1 MSCGGNRHHYFIHQT
16 QAQGGQ
22 NPLMAAF
29 GHNEGAAIEALER
42 IFQVYKSAAV
52 RQKPGEAAQLEATAK
67 TQKLFDAMRARKL
80 KPPTHAKD
88 GLPKMSSRFGYAEIH
103 DTLNAIEQ
111 GKPLSKDSQAV
122 VDQIKSKHGLGT
134 NAISQ
139 ISAIGFDQGG
149 YYRCTNCG
157 RFASQDKGH
166 TCPATAN
173 ADDLASMLERRLG
186 LPGSAFRGHKDQ
198 ALNSILNEAREQ
210 GSTRMMHPLS
220 GDYADVTLDGIP
232 QAMMQGFVPEG
243 WAGLSH
249 TVLADDNRLIPVVDA
264 EGLETVF
271 ANSTAVLDAAAAH
284 GIQLQAN
291 APIMRATATSKTM
304 NQNVQQ
310 GSQVQ
315 ITSGREYDLGHF
327 IGTEYRKKSAQG
339 RSVTIRGVDYPIYSR
354 SKDPKDASSARGN
367 FAPEAK
373 SITVGRTLPE
383 AIAIL
388 DESTIAQSGYGEVM
402 LYDKGGQLIAAYDEN
417 DRRAA
422 DIQGSTNAS
431 SEQMAA
437 VLASRML
444 NPETAFD
451 HALIQDYASFQ
462 NGAGS
467 PLAAADSAY
476 LALRAGVFDSSDE
489 AKNKIHFG
497 SGLQAQKCAQC
508 GQFKGQYGHNCPSK
522 AQKAA
527 QKPAPAKKVPVA
539 PVPNTPIAAPE
550 PSQTEA
556 PLAPVQMV
564 MPDDFAEKLAS
575 AVGAMLGKAPAQ
587 ATTAAPDPA
596 ISTAMEQLA
605 SVMAAQQQTL
615 EKLAQQQATSGGKG
629 GFSSGDMAGLSA
641 AITNAV
647 SAANTGAPVQQA
659 VAAGGPEKCDI
670 CGQFKGE
677 DHVCPPRQERQGNQ
691 KPAGMKEL
699 DQEKALAAVTMPAP
713 DLFLDNVPAEWG
725 GKRFEPLPE
734 NTPKLDQDY
743 EMGRQERTIFNV
755 VGSMLKRSEK
765 GQPGDSPWN
774 RSFGL
779 YGPAGTGK
787 NTIARQIA
795 ASLKGDDGKQGLPYY
810 EVNVTPDSDIA
821 QAIGEV
827 VLTTD
832 ENGATVSRVRLGPI
846 GLLASS
852 GGVLAVNEIVR
863 SPKLAT
869 ALQSIIEDG
878 ELSIPSPEGGSVKI
892 PVHPSA
898 IFFSTWNPGYEGDA
912 DRPAQAPLSRMTT
925 FKLDYPSKKEQADR
939 VRSFFRKNGDE
950 LPDEKTLTAGV
961 DYWNELR
968 ALTGGTGTE
977 PQIGMLSPTAT
988 TPGPR
993 ELSRFLTLGETVG
1006 WEDAM
1011 KTVEI
1016 ICDQNDDLFPT
1027 QKAILHERFEANFGM
1042 TLGDLDVL

>member
-1 MSCGGNRHHYFIHQT
+1 MSCGGNRHRFFIHQA

-22 NPLMAAF
+22 NPLMTAF
-29 GHNEGAAIEALER
+29 GNNKSAAIESLER
-42 IFQVYKSAAV
+42 IFQVRKSAAV
-52 RQKPGEAAQLEATAK
+52 RHKPSETAQLEATAK
-67 TQKLFDAMRARKL
+67 TQKLFNAMRAVKL

-103 DTLNAIEQ
+103 DALDALQ
-111 GKPLSKDSQAV
+111 RGKPLSKDSQAV
-122 VDQIKSKHGLGT
+122 VDQIKAKHGLGMNT
-134 NAISQ
+134 IPK
-139 ISAIGFDQGG
+139 ISAVGFDSGG
-149 YYRCTNCG
+149 YYRCSNCG

-166 TCPATAN
+166 TCPSTAST
-173 ADDLASMLERRLG
+173 DDLANMLERRLG
-186 LPGSAFRGHKDQ
+186 LPGSAFRGHKDH
-198 ALNSILNEAREQ
+198 ALDTVLSEAREM
-210 GSTRMMHPLS
+210 GSTRMLHSLS

-232 QAMMQGFVPEG
+232 QAMMQGFVPES
-243 WAGLSH
+243 WAGLTH
-249 TVLADDNRLIPVVDA
+249 TVLTEDKRLIAVVDA

-271 ANSTAVLDAAAAH
+271 AADAPVQMAAAAH
-284 GIQLQAN
+284 GIQLDPN
-291 APIMRATATSKTM
+291 APIMRATAISRTM
-304 NQNVQQ
+304 NQNIQQ
-310 GSQVQ
+310 GSQIQV
-315 ITSGREYDLGHF
+315 SGGQEYDLGHF
-327 IGTEYRKKSAQG
+327 IGTEFRKNSARG
-339 RSVTIRGVDYPIYSR
+339 TSVSIRGVDYPIYSR
-354 SKDPKDASSARGN
+354 SKDQKDVSSARGS

-388 DESTIAQSGYGEVM
+388 DESSIAQSGNGEVL
-402 LYDKGGQLIAAYDEN
+402 LYNKNGQLIAAYDETN
-417 DRRAA
+417 QRVA
-422 DIQGSTNAS
+422 DIHGTTNAS

-444 NPETAFD
+444 HPQTAFD

-462 NGAGS
+462 NGSGS

-476 LALRAGVFDSSDE
+476 LALRAGVFDSNDDT
-489 AKNKIHFG
+489 KNKIHFG
-497 SGLQAQKCAQC
+497 SSLQAQKCAQC
-508 GQFKGQYGHNCPSK
+508 GQFIGQNGHSCPGK
-522 AQKAA
+522 AQKAT
-527 QKPAPAKKVPVA
+527 QKPSLVKKA
-539 PVPNTPIAAPE
+539 PVPLPNLPIAAPE
-550 PSQTEA
+550 PSQTEI

-564 MPDDFAEKLAS
+564 IPPDFAEQLAN
-575 AVGAMLGKAPAQ
+575 AVGAMLGKTPTQNSSNA
-587 ATTAAPDPA
+587 A
-596 ISTAMEQLA
+596 ISSAMEQLA
-605 SVMAAQQQTL
+605 TVMAAHQQTL
-615 EKLAQQQATSGGKG
+615 EKLVQNPVPRNSS
-629 GFSSGDMAGLSA
+629 GFSSGDMQGLSA

-647 SAANTGAPVQQA
+647 TAAGTGAPVQQA
-659 VAAGGPEKCDI
+659 VAAGGPEKCDN
-670 CGQFKGE
+670 CGKFKGK
-677 DHVCPPRQERQGNQ
+677 DHVCPPRQERLGNQ

-699 DQEKALAAVTMPAP
+699 DQEKALSAVTMPAP
-713 DLFLDNVPAEWG
+713 DLFLDNVPREWG

-734 NTPKLDQDY
+734 NTPKLDQNY

-755 VGSMLKRSEK
+755 VASMLKRSEK

-795 ASLKGDDGKQGLPYY
+795 ASIKTDDGKQGLPYY

-832 ENGATVSRVRLGPI
+832 KNGATVSRVRLGPI

-912 DRPAQAPLSRMTT
+912 DRPAQAPLSRMST

-939 VRSFFRKNGDE
+939 VRAFFRKNGDE
-950 LPDEKTLTAGV
+950 IPNESTLTAGV

-993 ELSRFLTLGETVG
+993 ELSRFLTLGQEVG

-1027 QKAILHERFEANFGM
+1027 QKAILHERFEAIFGI

>member
-1 MSCGGNRHHYFIHQT
+1 MSCGGNRHKFFIHQV
-16 QAQGGQ
+16 QVNKGN
-22 NPLMAAF
+22 NPLLAAF
-29 GHNEGAAIEALER
+29 GGKSSAAIEALER
-42 IFQVYKSAAV
+42 IFQVHKSAAV
-52 RQKPGEAAQLEATAK
+52 RQKPGEAAQLEVTAK
-67 TQKLFDAMRARKL
+67 TQKLFDAMRTSKL

-103 DTLNAIEQ
+103 DTLDAIKQ
-111 GKPLSKDSQAV
+111 GKALSKDTQAV
-122 VDQIKSKHGLGT
+122 VDQT
-134 NAISQ
+134 NARHGITAGSTKQ
-139 ISAIGFDQGG
+139 ISAVGFDQGG
-149 YYRCTNCG
+149 YYRCSNCG

-166 TCPATAN
+166 TCPATAST
-173 ADDLASMLERRLG
+173 DDLANMLERRLG
-186 LPGSAFRGHKDQ
+186 VPGNAFRGHKDH
-198 ALNSILNEAREQ
+198 ALDTVLNEAREQ
-210 GSTRMMHPLS
+210 GSTRMLHPMS
-220 GDYADVTLDGIP
+220 GEAVDVTLDGIP

-243 WAGLSH
+243 WAGLTH
-249 TVLADDNRLIPVVDA
+249 TVLTEGKRLIPVVNA

-271 ANSTAVLDAAAAH
+271 STDISVLAAAAAH
-284 GIQLQAN
+284 GIQLAPN
-291 APIMRATATSKTM
+291 APIMRATATSRTM

-315 ITSGREYDLGHF
+315 VTGGQEYDLGHF
-327 IGTEYRKKSAQG
+327 IGTEFRKRSAKG
-339 RSVTIRGVDYPIYSR
+339 TTVTIRGVDYPIYSR
-354 SKDPKDASSARGN
+354 SKDQKDASSARGSL
-367 FAPEAK
+367 APDAK
-373 SITVGRTLPE
+373 SITVGRTLPD
-383 AIAIL
+383 AIRIL
-388 DESTIAQSGYGEVM
+388 DESTIAESGNGEVL
-402 LYDKGGQLIAAYDEN
+402 LYDKNGQLIAAYDETE
-417 DRRAA
+417 RRAA

-444 NPETAFD
+444 YPESAFD
-451 HALIQDYASFQ
+451 HALIQDYVSFQ
-462 NGAGS
+462 NNNGS

-476 LALRAGVFDSSDE
+476 LALRAGVFE
-489 AKNKIHFG
+489 ADKQNTIHFG
-497 SGLQAQKCAQC
+497 GGLQAQKCAQC
-508 GQFKGQYGHNCPSK
+508 GQFIGQNGHNCPGK
-522 AQKAA
+522 AQKTA
-527 QKPAPAKKVPVA
+527 QKPSPVKKAPIVPVPGA
-539 PVPNTPIAAPE
+539 PIAAPE

-564 MPDDFAEKLAS
+564 MPPDFAEQLAN
-575 AVGAMLGKAPAQ
+575 AVGSMLGKVPAQ
-587 ATTAAPDPA
+587 AGTAAPDPT
-596 ISTAMEQLA
+596 ISSAMEQLA
-605 SVMAAQQQTL
+605 SVMAAQQQSL
-615 EKLAQQQATSGGKG
+615 EKLAKQQASGGGKNS

-647 SAANTGAPVQQA
+647 SAANTGVPVQQT
-659 VAAGGPEKCDI
+659 VAIGGPEKCPK
-670 CGQFKGE
+670 CGQFMGE
-677 DHVCPPRQERQGNQ
+677 DHSCPPRPERQGNQ
-691 KPAGMKEL
+691 RPVGMKEL
-699 DQEKALAAVTMPAP
+699 DQEKALAAVTMPTP
-713 DLFLDNVPAEWG
+713 DLYLENVPAEWG
-725 GKRFEPLPE
+725 GQRFEPLPE

-755 VGSMLKRSEK
+755 VGSMLKRSQGGE
-765 GQPGDSPWN
+765 PGDSPWN

-795 ASLKGDDGKQGLPYY
+795 ASLKADDGKQGLPYY

-912 DRPAQAPLSRMTT
+912 DRPAQAPLSRMST

-950 LPDEKTLTAGV
+950 LPEENTLTAGV

-993 ELSRFLTLGETVG
+993 ELSRFLTLGQAVG

-1027 QKAILHERFEANFGM
+1027 QQAILHERFEAIFGI